1 MVAVPVRV
9 WPVTMAVSVTDPPR
23 AMLAA
28 LSADAVVV
36 PGAEGCEGWRQSVAP
51 APTVTMQFA
60 GPTGLPVPTVSA
72 SQTLMTTASPAVRL
86 QSLVP

>member
-1 MVAVPVRV
+1 MPPGIPPNGSPEAFVVAVPVRV

-36 PGAEGCEGWRQSVAP
+36 PGAEGC
-51 APTVTMQFA
+51 
-60 GPTGLPVPTVSA
+60 
-72 SQTLMTTASPAVRL
+72 
-86 QSLVP
+86 